1 MNILKK
7 EIIIRKL
14 FKFLY
19 LKIKTLKIPLKIR
32 NNTNT
37 LDVINAELSTRASIA
52 QLACGL
58 SSESMVAFDP
68 KMKGG
73 LAMKIIPRK
82 TSTKLSKSTLKMG
95 SFKSILAQKTVKVVA
110 MPFLYDYGLFTSQII
125 ISLITRLEFHFLCNT
140 YT

>member
-1 MNILKK
+1 MGS
-7 EIIIRKL
+7 EMCIRDS
-14 FKFLY
+14 
-19 LKIKTLKIPLKIR
+19 

-95 SFKSILAQKTVKVVA
+95 SFIRILAQNTVKIVEVDVIIVA
-110 MPFLYDYGLFTSQII
+110 SPIGKY
-125 ISLITRLEFHFLCNT
+125 
-140 YT
+140 